1 MNCLGRPILL
11 PVPPARTS
19 AIADPRPSISDCP
32 PAAKPPPLGDLA
44 WGLQAALTFE
54 TALDGAG
61 AGLAD
66 PLYLVELLL
75 RRAKDLFQ
83 RAELPDKPL
92 GDPARQA
99 WHTLELTVSTGLDE
113 QLFQLASRAVAEGM
127 GDLGPVRELLG

>member
-44 WGLQAALTFE
+44 CGLQTALTFE
-54 TALDGAG
+54 AALDGAG

-75 RRAKDLFQ
+75 CRVEDLFES
-83 RAELPDKPL
+83 AERPDEAL
-92 GDPARQA
+92 CDPARQA
-99 WHTLELTVSTGLDE
+99 WHPL
-113 QLFQLASRAVAEGM
+113 
-127 GDLGPVRELLG
+127 